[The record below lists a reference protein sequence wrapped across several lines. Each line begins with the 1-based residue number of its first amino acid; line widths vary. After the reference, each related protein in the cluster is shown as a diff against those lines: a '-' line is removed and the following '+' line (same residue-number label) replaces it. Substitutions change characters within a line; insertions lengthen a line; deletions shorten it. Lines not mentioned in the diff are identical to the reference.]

1 MSAKTSVD
9 PGELRAAAHA
19 EDSIAQDMTDKNHKA
34 ISATKDAAASLKGWS
49 LSQALEATADS
60 WKPSLDGMRSRAET
74 GASNLRTCADGH
86 DWNDTAVSKDFEAAG
101 AQTQFAPQ
109 TMAASAGFGGPGAI
123 GSEGRNAMPGAG
135 TLRDSL
141 TSDSAMGG
149 PGAVGSEGRHAMPGA
164 ENLCD
169 TLTAGP
175 GSPGSVG
182 SEGVTPTTRPPFVDR
197 ESAPYPGPDPRAEW
211 TADRMQNA
219 EPMQTPT
226 VDSPFG

>member
-19 EDSIAQDMTDKNHKA
+19 EDSIAQDMTDENRKT

-49 LSQALEATADS
+49 LSQALEATAGS

-86 DWNDTAVSKDFEAAG
+86 DWNDTAASKDFEAANTK
-101 AQTQFAPQ
+101 AQSAPQ
-109 TMAASAGFGGPGAI
+109 TMSASAG
-123 GSEGRNAMPGAG
+123 AG
-135 TLRDSL
+135 DS
-141 TSDSAMGG
+141 
-149 PGAVGSEGRHAMPGA
+149 GAVGSEGRHAMPEAGM
-164 ENLCD
+164 LRD
-169 TLTAGP
+169 SLTRDSIGGP
-175 GSPGSVG
+175 GAVG
-182 SEGVTPTTRPPFVDR
+182 SEGRNAMPGTANLRDSLTTEPGAPGTVGSEGASPTPRRPFVDR
-197 ESAPYPGPDPRAEW
+197 ENTPQPGRGPRADW

-226 VDSPFG
+226 TDSPFG